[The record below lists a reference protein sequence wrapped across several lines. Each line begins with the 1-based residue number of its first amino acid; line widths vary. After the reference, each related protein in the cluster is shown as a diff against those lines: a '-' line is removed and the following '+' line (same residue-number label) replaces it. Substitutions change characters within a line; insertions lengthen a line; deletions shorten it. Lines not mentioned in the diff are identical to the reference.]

1 LIDLRSDTVTR
12 PTEAMRRAMLEAPVG
27 DDVFGE
33 DPTVNRLEE
42 YVADLLGKEA
52 ALYAPSG
59 TMTNQVGVQVNT
71 NRAEEVLLHEGS
83 HIFVYEAG
91 APAMLSGVQ
100 LRTLPG
106 ENGVID
112 PETVRA
118 AVRPE
123 DVHFPRSRLLCLENT
138 HNTSGG
144 KVFPL
149 EDFAAVATT
158 AKELGLKV
166 HLDGARLFNAQA
178 ATGVPASEWCAHADT
193 VSVCSS
199 KGLGAPVGSL
209 LAGNEETIEAAR
221 RARKAF
227 GGGMR
232 QAGIIASASRAGLR
246 VERGWIR
253 GQGTGDQ
260 PRPRRCRRPFR
271 IPAGPRP
278 RRRARHPW
286 QTRLR
291 PLVHTPRC
299 WGKRDRGRHSSS
311 GQDRRQ
317 RHRMLRPVE
326 VAPVPATG
334 LASPLALLD
343 EALRD
348 GDSVPED
355 FADRL
360 RKAVEAGDVEVLAAR
375 AEDQMLGVV
384 VLAYRLNVSAGGLFA
399 SIEDLQV
406 HPEARCQGVGRA
418 LLVAAHERC
427 TKHNIS
433 YVEAQVEDAAAET
446 FYASLGY
453 EQETGVR
460 VLSRSLAI
468 GHTRTKS

>member
-12 PTEAMRRAMLEAPVG
+12 PTEGMRRAMLEAPVG

-71 NRAEEVLLHEGS
+71 DRGEEVLLHEGS

-106 ENGVID
+106 EDGVIA

-149 EDFAAVATT
+149 KEFAAVATT

-209 LAGNEETIEAAR
+209 LAGDEQTIEGAR
-221 RARKAF
+221 RTRKAF

-232 QAGIIASASRAGLR
+232 QAGIIAAASLYAFENHLDRLGEDHEHARNLASGLR
-246 VERGWIR
+246 
-253 GQGTGDQ
+253 
-260 PRPRRCRRPFR
+260 
-271 IPAGPRP
+271 
-278 RRRARHPW
+278 
-286 QTRLR
+286 
-291 PLVHTPRC
+291 
-299 WGKRDRGRHSSS
+299 
-311 GQDRRQ
+311 
-317 RHRMLRPVE
+317 
-326 VAPVPATG
+326 
-334 LASPLALLD
+334 
-343 EALRD
+343 
-348 GDSVPED
+348 
-355 FADRL
+355 
-360 RKAVEAGDVEVLAAR
+360 EAGYEAPEPETNLVLVAVDDPSEFLQALAREGVLATP
-375 AEDQMLGVV
+375 GKPGYV
-384 VLAYRLNVSAGGLFA
+384 RLCTHLDIGERQ
-399 SIEDLQV
+399 IE
-406 HPEARCQGVGRA
+406 
-418 LLVAAHERC
+418 AA
-427 TKHNIS
+427 I
-433 YVEAQVEDAAAET
+433 QAAARII
-446 FYASLGY
+446 S
-453 EQETGVR
+453 
-460 VLSRSLAI
+460 SAI
-468 GHTRTKS
+468 QR